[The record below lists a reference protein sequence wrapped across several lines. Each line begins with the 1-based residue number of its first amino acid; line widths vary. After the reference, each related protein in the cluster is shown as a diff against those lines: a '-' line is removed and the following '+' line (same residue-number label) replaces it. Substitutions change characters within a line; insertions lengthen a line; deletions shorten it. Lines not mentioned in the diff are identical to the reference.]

1 MEEAEVIENPKFD
14 LNYVNKQF
22 YVCQSQKCDEIFL
35 DRRHL
40 QVHMKLSHVV
50 DAYGPMKDAP
60 EPVDDPPCP
69 TCPTPKKN
77 KVNNE
82 NSYWTVRQGPS
93 NAQSHMS
100 TKSPIRLL
108 KSPLKENNVNL
119 ENLKKNAEAKG
130 KNTKETLLNKLS
142 DSNGE
147 PFETYSVSKGVD
159 SPPKVKRSPQMKKDS
174 EFKGA

>member
-1 MEEAEVIENPKFD
+1 MEEVLENPNFD
-14 LNYVNKQF
+14 LIYVNKQF

-60 EPVDDPPCP
+60 GPEDDPPCP

-82 NSYWTVRQGPS
+82 NAGCPTIEYSLCFCYF
-93 NAQSHMS
+93 
-100 TKSPIRLL
+100 
-108 KSPLKENNVNL
+108 
-119 ENLKKNAEAKG
+119 
-130 KNTKETLLNKLS
+130 S
-142 DSNGE
+142 D
-147 PFETYSVSKGVD
+147 FYSS
-159 SPPKVKRSPQMKKDS
+159 
-174 EFKGA
+174 